1 MITSD
6 KEVKEI
12 NYLSISKPKVEINS
26 SFNESNMAEKSL
38 HEDQEHSE
46 AQNNFKVHEIEEN
59 GNSLLQ
65 YMEVNKARYNSTIV

>member
-26 SFNESNMAEKSL
+26 SFNESNMTEKSL

-46 AQNNFKVHEIEEN
+46 AQYSFKLHEIEEN
-59 GNSLLQ
+59 DNSLL
-65 YMEVNKARYNSTIV
+65 